1 MPFTV
6 KIRQFDDPVSVGEG
20 QTILEAALAHGL
32 PYPHGCRSG
41 NCGSCKSEL
50 LSGKADLQPYSEFA
64 LTEEE
69 RQRGLIL
76 ACRAVALS
84 DCEVAYLGLEEIE
97 VPAVRKVACR
107 VTGIVEATH
116 DIRIVRMEAASGGPF
131 EFLAGQ
137 YAGLSFGDLP
147 PRDFSMANRPDEP
160 TLEFH
165 IRLMPEGTV
174 SPYVAT
180 ALKLGEE
187 VMVEGPYGTSFLREA
202 HTGPVI
208 AVAGGS
214 GLAPIKSIVEMALKM
229 GKRQGIYLYFG
240 GREERDIYLE
250 DHFKRLVARHPNLHF
265 ITVLSEPAGPTK
277 RRSGLLA
284 DVVAQ
289 DFGDLDGCKAYLA
302 GPPIMVETTTEA
314 LVDLELRSEDC
325 HADAF
330 YTEAEKVA
338 LESSS

>member
-1 MPFTV
+1 M
-6 KIRQFDDPVSVGEG
+6 
-20 QTILEAALAHGL
+20 
-32 PYPHGCRSG
+32 
-41 NCGSCKSEL
+41 
-50 LSGKADLQPYSEFA
+50 
-64 LTEEE
+64 
-69 RQRGLIL
+69 
-76 ACRAVALS
+76 
-84 DCEVAYLGLEEIE
+84 
-97 VPAVRKVACR
+97 
-107 VTGIVEATH
+107 
-116 DIRIVRMEAASGGPF
+116 
-131 EFLAGQ
+131 
-137 YAGLSFGDLP
+137 
-147 PRDFSMANRPDEP
+147 
-160 TLEFH
+160 
-165 IRLMPEGTV
+165 
-174 SPYVAT
+174 
-180 ALKLGEE
+180 
-187 VMVEGPYGTSFLREA
+187 
-202 HTGPVI
+202 
-208 AVAGGS
+208 
-214 GLAPIKSIVEMALKM
+214 MALKM

-330 YTEAEKVA
+330 YTEAEKAA

>member
-1 MPFTV
+1 MAFTV
-6 KIRQFDDPVSVGEG
+6 KIRQFDDPVSAGEG

-84 DCEVAYLGLEEIE
+84 DCEVAYLGLEEVK
-97 VPAVRKVACR
+97 VPAVRKVTCR
-107 VTGIVEATH
+107 VTGIVKVTH
-116 DIRIVRMEAASGGPF
+116 DIRIVRMEVASGGPF

-137 YAGLSFGDLP
+137 YAGLSFDDLP

-214 GLAPIKSIVEMALKM
+214 GLAPIKSIVETGLKM

-250 DHFKRLVARHPNLHF
+250 DHFKRLVARHPNLRF
-265 ITVLSEPAGPTK
+265 ITVLSEPAGPTR

-284 DVVAQ
+284 EVVAQ
-289 DFGDLDGCKAYLA
+289 DFDDLDGCKAYLA
-302 GPPIMVETTTEA
+302 GPPIMVETITEA
-314 LVDLELRSEDC
+314 LVDLELRPEDC

-330 YTEAEKVA
+330 YTEAEKAA